1 MYLRADHAE
10 LHLPTLRHLIRSHPL
25 GVLTTAIPS
34 ASSSFPLLQ
43 STHIP
48 FLLDIADE
56 SSETELGTLRGH
68 MARANPHSKALIEA
82 AVTQCNASQP
92 SRSETAPT
100 GGPTKLA
107 TEVMIL
113 FTSPVDHYITPKFYT
128 TTKPSTGKV
137 VPTWNYAAVQVYG
150 TLKLYHDKADPST
163 TDFLSQQVSDLSR
176 YGEEA
181 IMAYQEPWTVQQA
194 PEKYV
199 DLLKKAIVGVEI
211 KVDRMVGKWK
221 MSQEMG
227 DGDREGVI
235 EGLNTKVRGEV
246 GLEMAKMV
254 KERDGL
260 KKARQ
265 EEAKTGSAAADS

>member
-1 MYLRADHAE
+1 
-10 LHLPTLRHLIRSHPL
+10 
-25 GVLTTAIPS
+25 
-34 ASSSFPLLQ
+34 
-43 STHIP
+43 
-48 FLLDIADE
+48 
-56 SSETELGTLRGH
+56 
-68 MARANPHSKALIEA
+68 
-82 AVTQCNASQP
+82 
-92 SRSETAPT
+92 
-100 GGPTKLA
+100 
-107 TEVMIL
+107 
-113 FTSPVDHYITPKFYT
+113 
-128 TTKPSTGKV
+128 
-137 VPTWNYAAVQVYG
+137 
-150 TLKLYHDKADPST
+150 
-163 TDFLSQQVSDLSR
+163 
-176 YGEEA
+176 
-181 IMAYQEPWTVQQA
+181 MAYQEPWTVQQA

-235 EGLNTKVRGEV
+235 EGLNTKVGGEV